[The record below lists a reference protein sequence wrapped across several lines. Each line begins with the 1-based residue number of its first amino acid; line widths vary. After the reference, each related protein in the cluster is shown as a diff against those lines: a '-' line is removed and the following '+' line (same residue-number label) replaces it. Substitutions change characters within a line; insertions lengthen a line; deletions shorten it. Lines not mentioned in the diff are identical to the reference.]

1 IVSSTSVAGDV
12 GPFYLPFVLDPAN
25 PGTMALGTCRVWRG
39 SSSGGSFA
47 PLSPNF
53 EVGGNGSCSGTETNM
68 VRALALGGPRD
79 NAGNSRVIYAATNGE
94 GPALLTTPA
103 GGRVWVTTDAGG
115 GPNTWL
121 DRTGSINP
129 QGFPISSIVIDA
141 SDPSGQTAYAAI
153 MGFHASHVWKTI
165 SAGLWWFD
173 FSGNLPDAPADTL
186 LIDPPTS
193 TIYVGTDAGVFASDT
208 ANPNWIE
215 VGPPVGQVGFLPSVA
230 VTSLQLF
237 DSGGSHR
244 LRAGTYGRG
253 VWEFNLVTTP
263 DFQISIANSQ
273 QTVFAGQS

>member
-1 IVSSTSVAGDV
+1 
-12 GPFYLPFVLDPAN
+12 
-25 PGTMALGTCRVWRG
+25 
-39 SSSGGSFA
+39 
-47 PLSPNF
+47 
-53 EVGGNGSCSGTETNM
+53 
-68 VRALALGGPRD
+68 
-79 NAGNSRVIYAATNGE
+79 VIYAATNGE

-215 VGPPVGQVGFLPSVA
+215 VGPPVGQVGFLPNVA

-237 DSGGSHR
+237 DSGGSHGCGQELTEVECGSSTWSQHR
-244 LRAGTYGRG
+244 IFKSASPIVSRRFL
-253 VWEFNLVTTP
+253 
-263 DFQISIANSQ
+263 QANQRPTMASCMP
-273 QTVFAGQS
+273 